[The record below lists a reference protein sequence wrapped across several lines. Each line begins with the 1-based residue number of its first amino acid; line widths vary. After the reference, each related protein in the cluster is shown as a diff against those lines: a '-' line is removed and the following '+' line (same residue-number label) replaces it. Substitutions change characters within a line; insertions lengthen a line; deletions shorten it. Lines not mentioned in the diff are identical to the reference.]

1 MHRYSKLSFLAIV
14 VFTCGAAAYAARNGA
29 ENDVLAASKARVP
42 LSQAI
47 MAAERHANG
56 KAIRAEYERASL
68 GWAYAVEV
76 ASGGKVLDVRVDPDS
91 GTVVSSREDKADR
104 DERD

>member
-14 VFTCGAAAYAARNGA
+14 VFTCGAAAYAARKGA
-29 ENDVLAASKARVP
+29 ESDVLAASKARIP
-42 LSQAI
+42 LTQAI

-56 KAIRAEYERASL
+56 KAIRAEYEHASL
-68 GWAYAVEV
+68 GWAYAV